1 MVLTKYSIA
10 ELKTLY
16 TEEAE
21 RKRQSGLAGKGCENE
36 KHELEIRE
44 MTKRTRK
51 TRRIEL
57 K

>member
-1 MVLTKYSIA
+1 MRIR

-21 RKRQSGLAGKGCENE
+21 RKRQFGLAGKGCEEE

-44 MTKRTRK
+44 MTKGTRK
-51 TRRIEL
+51 TRCTEL